1 MKSCVAPLAIGIT
14 LLATP
19 LGAETLSG
27 YAFLTPESR
36 EMQNDAFANPGMRAV
51 DKGRVLFYAEG
62 ENGKNCV
69 SCHDEEGKNLD
80 IARIATYPRFSA
92 ELNRPI
98 TLQDQ
103 INICWEDRLD
113 NIPYVYDCTELMQL
127 EAFVRNKARGETVR
141 VSTNGPMQPYYEAG
155 RELYYTR
162 FGQVNMACNHCHE
175 QHQGQMLRGQMLT
188 QGQSNGFPEYRLG
201 SGRVTSLQRRF
212 SECFRS
218 FRAEPFE
225 PGSEEYI
232 NLEVYVNAR
241 GNGLKIETPAV
252 RY

>member
-1 MKSCVAPLAIGIT
+1 MKTLAVFT
-14 LLATP
+14 MTASLMLNQALAQEP
-19 LGAETLSG
+19 LSG

-36 EMQNDAFANPGMRAV
+36 EMQNDEFANPGMTAV
-51 DKGRVLFYAEG
+51 DKGRVLFYMEG
-62 ENGKNCV
+62 ENGTNCV
-69 SCHDEEGKNLD
+69 SCHGEEGQDLNK
-80 IARIATYPRFSA
+80 ARIATYPRYSEEFQ
-92 ELNRPI
+92 RPI

-127 EAFVRNKARGETVR
+127 EAFVRHQARGQTIHVDT
-141 VSTNGPMQPYYEAG
+141 SGPMKPYFEAG

-175 QHQGQMLRGQMLT
+175 QHQGQMLRGQVLT
-188 QGQSNGFPEYRLG
+188 QGQSNGFPEYRLA
-201 SGRVTSLQRRF
+201 SGRVTSLHRRF
-212 SECFRS
+212 RECFVS